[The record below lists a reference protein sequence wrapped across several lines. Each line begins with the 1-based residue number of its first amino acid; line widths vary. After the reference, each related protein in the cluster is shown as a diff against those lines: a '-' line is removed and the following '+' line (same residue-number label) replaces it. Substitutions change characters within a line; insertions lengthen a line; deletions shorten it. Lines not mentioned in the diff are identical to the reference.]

1 LRIDTQRDDPWSSRA
16 LVAHGL
22 VAERKVLQPL
32 PGKDVGISRQGPAAV
47 DQFPDIFIS
56 HGFDAMNLEKA
67 AV

>member
-1 LRIDTQRDDPWSSRA
+1 
-16 LVAHGL
+16 VAHGL
-22 VAERKVLQPL
+22 VGERKVLQPL